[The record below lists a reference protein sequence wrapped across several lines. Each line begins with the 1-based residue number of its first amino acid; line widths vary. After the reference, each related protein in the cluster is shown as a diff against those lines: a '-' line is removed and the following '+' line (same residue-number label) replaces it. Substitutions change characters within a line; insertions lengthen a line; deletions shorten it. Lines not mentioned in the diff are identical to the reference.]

1 MQNIME
7 LTEALFVGRGDQT
20 FARGKGSTPHERD
33 NMSERVVLALLV
45 GALVAVA
52 GCAPSEGPDSSGD
65 VLAITHAHLYPVTAS
80 PIESGTLLVRDGK
93 IVAIGADVSVPSGA
107 RTLDVHGQ
115 SVIPGIV
122 ESHSHMGFKQLN
134 NPSTGRNN
142 NELSMPINAQVRAI
156 DGLNSNDAA
165 FPLALAAGVTTMNI
179 TTGSRSP
186 ISGQAVVIKLRGGTV
201 EEMFLAE
208 GGMKFAIEAD
218 RESSHFPEAPDA
230 IKELLA
236 SELRAAQAYLE
247 ARAAADASGSSPPPR
262 DLGHEAL
269 GKLLSH
275 EWVVGVHT
283 WGEGESEMR
292 HAIALKKEFGL
303 DLYIHHAMST
313 YSLVDELVE
322 AQIPISFGPILPT
335 LGREDPRLMGPVHL
349 AERGGVV
356 AFHQDHPNGH
366 QYFLRHSASLFVR
379 KGMSEQNA
387 LAGLTL
393 NPAKLFHLDERIG
406 SLEPGKDADFVIL
419 NGPPLDFD
427 SLVEQVFI
435 DGEEVFNRSTG
446 DNAFGQRVPK
456 GW

>member
-1 MQNIME
+1 M
-7 LTEALFVGRGDQT
+7 R
-20 FARGKGSTPHERD
+20 
-33 NMSERVVLALLV
+33 ERVLVALLV
-45 GALVAVA
+45 LLMAVA
-52 GCAPSEGPDSSGD
+52 ACAPPEAGDSTGS
-65 VLAITHAHLYPVTAS
+65 VLAITNAHVYPVTSA
-80 PIESGTLLVRDGK
+80 PIESGTLLVLDGK
-93 IVAIGADVSVPSGA
+93 IVEIGADVSVPSGA
-107 RTLDVHGQ
+107 RTLDAGGR

-142 NELSMPINAQVRAI
+142 NELSTPINAHVRAI

-165 FPLALAAGVTTMNI
+165 FPMALAAGVTTMNI

-186 ISGQAVVIKLRGGTV
+186 NSGQAVVIKLRGGTV

-218 RESSHFPEAPDA
+218 REFPHFPQTTDA
-230 IKELLA
+230 VKELLA
-236 SELRAAQAYLE
+236 SELRSARAYME
-247 ARAAADASGSSPPPR
+247 ARAAADASGSSLPPR
-262 DLGHEAL
+262 DLELEAL
-269 GKLLSH
+269 GKLLSR
-275 EWVVGVHT
+275 ERIVGVHT
-283 WGEGESEMR
+283 WGEGASDMR

-313 YSLVDELVE
+313 YLLVDELLE
-322 AQIPISFGPILPT
+322 AEIPISFGPILPT
-335 LGREDPRLMGPVHL
+335 LGREDPRLLGPIRL

-379 KGMSEQNA
+379 KGMSEQDA

-393 NPAKLFHLDERIG
+393 NPAKLFHLDDRIG

-427 SLVEQVFI
+427 SLVEHVFI

-446 DNAFGQRVPK
+446 ENAFGQRVPE